1 MKTRPETEAVV
12 ATSPCCRRVRSVV
25 SGGQRACGLDR
36 IGIVCEI
43 DGRGSRLFSCGS
55 PEGPL
60 VSRDEA
66 ESKPA
71 GQTKAQF
78 QKIWDAWKAWAK
90 LEEVQ

>member
-1 MKTRPETEAVV
+1 LP
-12 ATSPCCRRVRSVV
+12 S
-25 SGGQRACGLDR
+25 
-36 IGIVCEI
+36 
-43 DGRGSRLFSCGS
+43 
-55 PEGPL
+55 

-78 QKIWDAWKAWAK
+78 QKSWDAWKAWAK